1 VTPFWRR
8 EKPLHE
14 RLAEQGGMTAP
25 FETGR
30 DVAPWHNAGVHGIA
44 RPREWDAVVTVET
57 EGTGNELAFV
67 MLPDGT
73 LLLESD
79 NDVDLD
85 PFADALVGS
94 IEAPYRA
101 IGIRKGAETWA
112 LAARAIQVAQLEDEI
127 GGDTVEL
134 AVQADGEST
143 VLVDG
148 ARTFGSL
155 PSLEALAGGMA
166 AYAIRADRLDDDLWE
181 VKVAPL

>member
-1 VTPFWRR
+1 MPT
-8 EKPLHE
+8 E
-14 RLAEQGGMTAP
+14 A
-25 FETGR
+25 GR
-30 DVAPWHNAGVHGIA
+30 DVVPWHNAGVHGVP

-57 EGTGNELAFV
+57 EGTGDEVGFV
-67 MLPDGT
+67 MLPDGS

-79 NDVDLD
+79 ADVDLD
-85 PFADALVGS
+85 PFADALVGAV
-94 IEAPYRA
+94 EPPYRA
-101 IGIRKGAETWA
+101 IGIRKGAHTWA
-112 LAARAIQVAQLEDEI
+112 LAARGIQVAQLEDEI

-134 AVQADGEST
+134 AVQPHGDRT

-166 AYAIRADRLDDDLWE
+166 AYVIRADRLVDDLWE